1 MKIWLLSD
9 THIGFKNGSREWF
22 AIFNDFLEN
31 YLYPLFVE
39 NVGKDDVLIHCGDV
53 FDDRQ
58 SINLTAMN
66 IAIGMFEK
74 LGKMFAHTYVIC
86 GNHDVQNNN
95 SNDIASID
103 CLKYIPNISIY
114 KTQTVV
120 KVGGKTINLVPWEN
134 DNTKL
139 LSQMVDNPCDYTFCH
154 AEMIGAT
161 WNASGML
168 SKNGVDLKELKNIKN
183 IYSGHIHHRHKIKNT
198 TYVGSPYSMS
208 MNDAG
213 NEKGV
218 YSIDLD
224 TGGVVFHPNDIS
236 PKFEK
241 INYEEL
247 KGKTEEEITKYLKN
261 KFVDIV
267 VDSKE
272 VGNKPLQKFLNGT
285 TAKST
290 ARNINIK
297 VTGEE
302 QNPINIEMPKISET
316 MSLEEMMD
324 SYINDILVCDDKTR
338 ELVRIVSKRLLHG

>member
-31 YLYPLFVE
+31 YLYPLLEE

-95 SNDIASID
+95 SNDIASIE

-114 KTQTVV
+114 KEQTVIG
-120 KVGGKTINLVPWEN
+120 VGNKTINLVPWEN

-139 LSQMVDNPCDYTFCH
+139 LSQIVDNSCDYTFCH

-224 TGGVVFHPNDIS
+224 TGDVVFHPNDIS

-324 SYINDILVCDDKTR
+324 SYINDVLVCDDKTR

>member
-22 AIFNDFLEN
+22 SIFNDFLDN
-31 YLYPLFVE
+31 YLYPLFEE
-39 NVGKDDVLIHCGDV
+39 NVGKNDVLIHCGDV

-74 LGKMFAHTYVIC
+74 LGKIFAHTYIIC

-103 CLKYIPNISIY
+103 CLKYIPDISIY

-139 LSQMVDNPCDYTFCH
+139 LSQMVDNHCDYTFCH

-168 SKNGVDLKELKNIKN
+168 SKNGVDLRELKNIKN
-183 IYSGHIHHRHKIKNT
+183 IYSGHIHHRHQIKNT

-241 INYEEL
+241 INYEKL

-272 VGNKPLQKFLNGT
+272 VGDKPLQKFLNGT

-324 SYINDILVCDDKTR
+324 SYINDVLVCDDKTR